1 MRSLRVKEAIQHDTV
16 GFRNASSLLAVRV
29 TVYFFPYDT
38 PMPARTSLWIPYG
51 AIG

>member
-1 MRSLRVKEAIQHDTV
+1 MDARVKPTHDAEFVKRFNYARTCAWV
-16 GFRNASSLLAVRV
+16 LR
-29 TVYFFPYDT
+29 YFFAYDT